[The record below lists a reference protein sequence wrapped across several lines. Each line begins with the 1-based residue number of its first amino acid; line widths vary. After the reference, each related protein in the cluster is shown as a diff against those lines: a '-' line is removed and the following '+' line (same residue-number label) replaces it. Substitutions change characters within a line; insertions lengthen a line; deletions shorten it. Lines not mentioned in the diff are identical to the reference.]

1 MRGGAGGGVC
11 GPYPELPT
19 TPSAVHP
26 AGPALGTRRGCPQPR
41 KAHAAAPQP
50 CRLVCPTPTP
60 PWGIWQGFPMTSW
73 ETLQSPELCWHLGL
87 GGPLAGTE
95 PWGRSHAGECTATG
109 VGLRSRQP
117 PTPVPRGPSR
127 LDPGTVGF
135 HPHGRGT
142 GARASGGPG
151 MVNHGPA
158 SLPHPEQRGQGRGA
172 PGDGHLPQ
180 APQTPTKLHRPPP
193 GTEEQPPGPR
203 PPTQP
208 VPAPA
213 RSLSGP
219 PFLLGGC
226 LSRG

>member
-26 AGPALGTRRGCPQPR
+26 AGPALGPRRGCPQPR

-73 ETLQSPELCWHLGL
+73 ETLQSPELCWHPGL

-95 PWGRSHAGECTATG
+95 PWGCSHAGECTATG

-135 HPHGRGT
+135 HPARQRDRGSGVWGSGDGEPRPCIPST
-142 GARASGGPG
+142 PRAARA
-151 MVNHGPA
+151 
-158 SLPHPEQRGQGRGA
+158 GQGCPWGRTPAAGPTNA
-172 PGDGHLPQ
+172 HQ
-180 APQTPTKLHRPPP
+180 APPPTARD
-193 GTEEQPPGPR
+193 GGAAPGPR

-208 VPAPA
+208 VPAPT